1 MNILGWTGGRAA
13 AIAAIAALSLPAA
26 AAGQQSMEVP
36 AQPAA
41 SPTVELTGY
50 VGVLLPMSKLGA
62 QGDSLQAELST
73 RPAFAASLEFW
84 FGGGFGL
91 SIMGG
96 YANPS
101 LGLTAADVDTGS
113 QTRQALG
120 TVDYLHGEALL
131 LWRPELT
138 GAAAVLL
145 PYFGAGAGVRHLGFE
160 ADSGFEDT
168 SDLVL
173 ALNIGTQIRLS
184 DAVHMRLDVRDLI
197 SSFQGP
203 FENSDQQHDVFAQVG
218 FGIGL

>member
-1 MNILGWTGGRAA
+1 MNILGRTGGRAA
-13 AIAAIAALSLPAA
+13 TIAAIAALSLPAA
-26 AAGQQSMEVP
+26 AAGQQTMDIPS
-36 AQPAA
+36 QPAA
-41 SPTVELTGY
+41 SSTVELTGY
-50 VGVLLPMSKLGA
+50 VGALLPMSRLGA
-62 QGDSLQAELST
+62 EGDSLQAELST
-73 RPAFAASLEFW
+73 RPAFGASLEFW

-91 SIMGG
+91 GIMGG

-101 LGLTAADVDTGS
+101 LGLTSADADTGA
-113 QTRQALG
+113 QTQVALG

-160 ADSGFEDT
+160 SDSGFEDT

-173 ALNIGTQIRLS
+173 VLNIGAHVQIS
-184 DAVHMRLDVRDLI
+184 EAVHMRLDVRDLI

-203 FENSDQQHDVFAQVG
+203 FEDSDQQHDLFVQVG

>member
-26 AAGQQSMEVP
+26 AAGQQSMAVP

-50 VGVLLPMSKLGA
+50 VGVLLPMSKLGS

-91 SIMGG
+91 GIMGG

-101 LGLTAADVDTGS
+101 LGLTAADVGTGS
-113 QTRQALG
+113 QTRDDLG

-145 PYFGAGAGVRHLGFE
+145 PYFGAGAGVRHLGF
-160 ADSGFEDT
+160 ASDSGFEDT

-173 ALNIGTQIRLS
+173 VLNIGAQVRLS
-184 DAVHMRLDVRDLI
+184 EAVHMRLDVRDLI